1 MSELDNKKEKEKK
14 EESVA
19 TKKSATKPKSG
30 EASKEKKKS
39 PQKKKSSSKKIIP
52 KNNAGDDVI
61 LLAKSKYKQTI
72 KLINAVE
79 MITPEQQEQ
88 LLLSIALGLV
98 PDKFGLEA
106 GLDTRLKALDQLQKL
121 QQNKKNESVS
131 DGEGVVITDDIS

>member
-1 MSELDNKKEKEKK
+1 M
-14 EESVA
+14 SVA
-19 TKKSATKPKSG
+19 KKSATETKKG

-39 PQKKKSSSKKIIP
+39 PQKKKSTSPKKVIP
-52 KNNAGDDVI
+52 KNYAGDDVI
-61 LLAKSKYKQTI
+61 LLAKSKYNKTI
-72 KLINAVE
+72 ELINAVE

-121 QQNKKNESVS
+121 QQAKRLNEQSQ
-131 DGEGVVITDDIS
+131 EGDDNEVTIIDDIS